1 MARVTLTHLYDTYD
15 QATSAVQALE
25 AQGVAHADVS
35 IVSNDPGAHDI
46 GATGGSMTGG
56 SMAGT
61 ETEPVLTGDEPA
73 SAAGGGATLGTV
85 VGGGVGLLA
94 GIGALA
100 IPGVGPVVAAGWLI
114 ATLTGAGAGAGV
126 GGLLGSLVGHGVRHE
141 DAEVYSE
148 GVRRGGTLV
157 AVQTDEANAPRLT
170 QIMDSLGAVDVAGRR
185 EDYVSSGAQIDPT
198 APMYGRAEVEAERA
212 RVRGGN
218 I

>member
-15 QATSAVQALE
+15 QATSAVQELE

-35 IVSNDPGAHDI
+35 IVSNDPGAHDV
-46 GATGGSMTGG
+46 
-56 SMAGT
+56 GT
-61 ETEPVLTGDEPA
+61 SGVPTDTVDNEPTT
-73 SAAGGGATLGTV
+73 AAGGGATLGTV
-85 VGGGVGLLA
+85 VGGGAGLLA
-94 GIGALA
+94 GLGALA

-126 GGLLGSLVGHGVRHE
+126 GGLLGSLIGHGVKHE

-157 AVQTDEANAPRLT
+157 AVQTEEADAPRLT
-170 QIMDSLGAVDVAGRR
+170 QLMDSLGAVNLTDRR
-185 EDYVSSGAQIDPT
+185 QDYVSTGFAQHDPA

>member
-1 MARVTLTHLYDTYD
+1 MARITLTHLYDTYD
-15 QATSAVQALE
+15 QATSAVQSLE

-35 IVSNDPGAHDI
+35 IVSNDPNAHD
-46 GATGGSMTGG
+46 TNTSSGSMTD
-56 SMAGT
+56 AGA
-61 ETEPVLTGDEPA
+61 TGDEPA
-73 SAAGGGATLGTV
+73 NAAGGGATLGTV
-85 VGGGVGLLA
+85 VGGGAGLLA
-94 GIGALA
+94 GLGALA

-126 GGLLGSLVGHGVRHE
+126 GGLLGSLVGHGVKHE

-157 AVQTDEANAPRLT
+157 AVQTDEADAPRLT
-170 QIMDSLGAVDVAGRR
+170 QILDSMGAVNVANRR
-185 EDYVSSGAQIDPT
+185 QDYVSTGYQQHDPA